1 MREYSVENDE
11 AVLILGSDRI
21 ELHSPMMDDPSGI
34 TFPIPEHIRF
44 AQVLVYLIK
53 TDIDFREW
61 VTSKY
66 WDLVEEWME
75 KETD

>member
-1 MREYSVENDE
+1 
-11 AVLILGSDRI
+11 
-21 ELHSPMMDDPSGI
+21 MMDDPSGI

-53 TDIDFREW
+53 TDIEFREW